1 MSNTTHKRDNSDM
14 RGPLGLIGSFRR
26 KILQSKDMWR
36 KYDILSGCVL
46 RSSRCF
52 LVYVIIYEKVF
63 ANVIRDEWL
72 RFTLVKF
79 HQGNFIFKL
88 LLVFKVFGYFVVVKY
103 YLISH

>member
-1 MSNTTHKRDNSDM
+1 MSNTTYKGDNSDM

-52 LVYVIIYEKVF
+52 LVYEKVF